1 MHKNE
6 LKTARIAELKAQL
19 AVITKRK
26 GRKRKRLQTGG
37 TLEFSTTANQ
47 VAAEASIT
55 VKKPR
60 RGSGGNGQDQAPT
73 TQRRCGKCGETR
85 HNARTCQLDR
95 EPSPKSVASTQY
107 IFSDTSCSDN
117 DDHVD

>member
-1 MHKNE
+1 VHKNK
-6 LKTARIAELKAQL
+6 LKTARIAKLKAQL

-37 TLEFSTTANQ
+37 TLEFSATANQ

-60 RGSGGNGQDQAPT
+60 RGGGGNGQDQAPT
-73 TQRRCGKCGETR
+73 TQRRCRKCGETG
-85 HNARTCQLDR
+85 HNARTC
-95 EPSPKSVASTQY
+95 
-107 IFSDTSCSDN
+107 
-117 DDHVD
+117 